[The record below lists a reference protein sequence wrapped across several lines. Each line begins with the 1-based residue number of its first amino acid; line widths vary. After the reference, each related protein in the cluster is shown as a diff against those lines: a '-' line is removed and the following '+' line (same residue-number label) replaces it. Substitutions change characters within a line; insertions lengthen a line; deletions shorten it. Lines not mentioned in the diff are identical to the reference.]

1 MLKVKYVLFHHLM
14 PFKLNLSLFCYQQIK
29 QYVCLKIFKPSSNV
43 QELQQ
48 ENTAMAWL
56 VKKAEKKNSWWENW
70 TVFFSV
76 SSPLTTRAWYNK
88 KKFTPIIFSQTKW
101 KNIEFCNVWMVKNIP
116 VVHDSRK
123 KSVTYEGV
131 KSKILLLSYEA
142 SKSKIRCRCFTANSN
157 MRCCLYL
164 IGSTWINFE
173 RNHDTMQNVIL
184 KCWDFLTS
192 YDVNI

>member
-1 MLKVKYVLFHHLM
+1 M
-14 PFKLNLSLFCYQQIK
+14 
-29 QYVCLKIFKPSSNV
+29 CLRIFKPSSNV

-101 KNIEFCNVWMVKNIP
+101 KKLNFVMFGW
-116 VVHDSRK
+116 
-123 KSVTYEGV
+123 
-131 KSKILLLSYEA
+131 SKISLLYMILEKNHSHMKVSKVKFCSYHMKLPKVKFVVDV
-142 SKSKIRCRCFTANSN
+142 SRPIQIWDVV
-157 MRCCLYL
+157 Y
-164 IGSTWINFE
+164 TWSVLRE
-173 RNHDTMQNVIL
+173 
-184 KCWDFLTS
+184 
-192 YDVNI
+192 